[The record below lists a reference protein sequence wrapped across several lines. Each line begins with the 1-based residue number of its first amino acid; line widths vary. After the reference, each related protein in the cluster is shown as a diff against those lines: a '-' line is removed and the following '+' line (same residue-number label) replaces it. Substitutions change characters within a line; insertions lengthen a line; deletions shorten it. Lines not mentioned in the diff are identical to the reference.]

1 MMVKKP
7 LNINDEELVD
17 GMSRTEQ
24 PLSQPT
30 AMSYSLQRLRLS
42 EISRRIVDRTPLVTG
57 QTFGPSHDVVMDI
70 DTELQLLTN
79 DIPPFFSMS
88 KAGLTEI
95 YQLDSSQA
103 VKIAHQGYIYHSL
116 LYAQRCKLHFP
127 YFTRGYVDCA
137 YASSRDICLQSA
149 RLIIR
154 TESQLET
161 SGLCI
166 ATRFKLLGLL
176 VSVFMASIIV
186 LMDLCHNK
194 SSSQQEERRGEV
206 VDAFRILEEAR
217 HESETAARFLDALMH
232 VLRKHK
238 VSPPKHSGEQSLK
251 PRIGYEQL
259 PTAAAAS
266 NTSTTQSYAEP
277 AMASTL
283 RDPPRVLGSNET
295 SSIDM
300 AGDSFANAEE
310 FPSYFDE
317 FAQSFEQG
325 IDAGSIDWNNFLS
338 GFDSSLF

>member
-1 MMVKKP
+1 MVKRP
-7 LNINDEELVD
+7 LNINDEEVVD

-42 EISRRIVDRTPLVTG
+42 EISRNIVDRTPLVMG
-57 QTFGPSHDVVMDI
+57 QKSGPSHDVVMDI
-70 DTELQLLTN
+70 DTELQLLIN
-79 DIPPFFSMS
+79 DIPPFFLMS
-88 KAGLTEI
+88 KADLTEI

-103 VKIAHQGYIYHSL
+103 VKIAHQGYIFHSL

-154 TESQLET
+154 TESQLQT

-166 ATRFKLLGLL
+166 ATRFNFLGLL

-194 SSSQQEERRGEV
+194 SSSQQEEQRGEV
-206 VDAFRILEEAR
+206 ADAFRILEVAR
-217 HESETAARFLDALMH
+217 QESEMAARFLDALMH

-266 NTSTTQSYAEP
+266 NSSTTQSYAEP
-277 AMASTL
+277 AMVSTL
-283 RDPPRVLGSNET
+283 RDSPYVLGSNET
-295 SSIDM
+295 SNINI
-300 AGDSFANAEE
+300 AGDSFANVED

-325 IDAGSIDWNNFLS
+325 IDVGSIDWNNFLS
-338 GFDSSLF
+338 GLDSSLF